1 MRNHKIRVFKWSDSW
16 AILCPRCIYS
26 RSFVAMAST
35 YREAI
40 SKAHKHLRT
49 RHTTHRAYIAWPRI
63 AGEPVARCHDCT
75 WHTTATPFQAA
86 AEHLRE
92 TRE

>member
-26 RSFVAMAST
+26 HSFTASAST

-40 SKAHKHLRT
+40 SKAHKHLHA
-49 RHTTHRAYIAWPRI
+49 RHAAHRPYIVWLHM
-63 AGEPVARCHDCT
+63 AGAPVARCHDCS
-75 WHTTATPFQAA
+75 WRTTATPFQAA

-92 TRE
+92 THE